1 MRIQQKERD
10 KAVYICKA
18 ISALCNLQGETI
30 TARKPLHGLGMKVHL
45 HKMTTELRFLFM
57 LETFLKQNEVASKRF
72 GLSAVHCFSAQ
83 RSRLCAGSGQ
93 LVESVNFGKNNQII
107 TVL

>member
-30 TARKPLHGLGMKVHL
+30 TARKPLNGFGDGSTFAQNDNRVEISVHVGDIFEAKRSCFQKVW
-45 HKMTTELRFLFM
+45 TECCPLLFCP
-57 LETFLKQNEVASKRF
+57 KK
-72 GLSAVHCFSAQ
+72 
-83 RSRLCAGSGQ
+83 
-93 LVESVNFGKNNQII
+93 
-107 TVL
+107 